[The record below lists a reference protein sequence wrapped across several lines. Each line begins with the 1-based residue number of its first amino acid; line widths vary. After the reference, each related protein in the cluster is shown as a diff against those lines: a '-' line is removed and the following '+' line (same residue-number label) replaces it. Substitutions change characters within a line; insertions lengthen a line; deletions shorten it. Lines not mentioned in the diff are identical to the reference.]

1 MFLSY
6 ILMAIKF
13 PGQQQAPN
21 PVCFSTRNAETLYD
35 SRKGQQTVRNAY
47 GCAGLRGRKKRMW
60 RCNGVNTGLNV
71 TWPEREL
78 TSDWSFFAREFGE
91 LIKWRKANDG
101 NG

>member
-1 MFLSY
+1 MFLPY
-6 ILMAIKF
+6 ILMASKF

-21 PVCFSTRNAETLYD
+21 PACFSTRNAETLYN
-35 SRKGQQTVRNAY
+35 SRKGQQTARDAY
-47 GCAGLRGRKKRMW
+47 GCAGLGGRKKRMR
-60 RCNGVNTGLNV
+60 RCNGVDTRFNV
-71 TWPEREL
+71 PRRESEQ